1 MGKMGEAGSLEV
13 VEEDEILQGDAVA
26 HELLRVCKCIERDLL
41 EGSVE
46 GNLRIFGKWLRLLRY
61 FNYKSED
68 DDVKWL
74 GIGLMYAIANL
85 QWVIQRKKM
94 LS

>member
-1 MGKMGEAGSLEV
+1 MGQKGEAESLEV
-13 VEEDEILQGDAVA
+13 VEEDEILKGDAVA
-26 HELLRVCKCIERDLL
+26 HELLRVCKCIETDLL

-46 GNLRIFGKWLRLLRY
+46 GNLRIFGKWLHLLRH
-61 FNYKSED
+61 FNYKNQD
-68 DDVKWL
+68 DDVKWF

-85 QWVIQRKKM
+85 QRVIQRKKM

>member
-1 MGKMGEAGSLEV
+1 MKQKGEAESLEV
-13 VEEDEILQGDAVA
+13 VEEDEILKGDAVA
-26 HELLRVCKCIERDLL
+26 HELLRVCKSIETDLL

-46 GNLRIFGKWLRLLRY
+46 GNLRIFGKWLHLLRY

-85 QWVIQRKKM
+85 RRLIVRKKT